1 MAAKR
6 RKPHATTRTAGGG
19 RRSVGAVLA
28 SKKAPVR
35 TRSVPPTRRRTTPA
49 ARYRIG
55 FIGGGNMAT
64 AMIKGF
70 VAADVCEPA
79 QICASDVDAA
89 KRAELARALRVQT
102 TADNAALVRSSQVVI
117 IAVKPQIIDAVMADM
132 RPAATTRQLFVS
144 IAAGIP
150 TRRLEEGLGDGA
162 RVVRVMP
169 NTPALLSRGMSV
181 AVRGRHA
188 TAADERRV
196 LTLLRTIGKARAVA
210 NEQLLDAVT
219 GLSGSGP
226 AYVYRFAEGL
236 IAGGIAAGLEP
247 AVAVELTLQTIT
259 GAAAM
264 LQETGETP
272 ERLRAMV
279 TSPGGTTLAG
289 LTELDQRGFCEAVT
303 AAVVTATRR
312 AAELGRA

>member
-1 MAAKR
+1 
-6 RKPHATTRTAGGG
+6 
-19 RRSVGAVLA
+19 
-28 SKKAPVR
+28 
-35 TRSVPPTRRRTTPA
+35 
-49 ARYRIG
+49 
-55 FIGGGNMAT
+55 MAT

-70 VAADVCEPA
+70 VAADVCQPA

-196 LTLLRTIGKARAVA
+196 LTLLRTIGKARAVG